1 MSRNHLPLV
10 HNVAEVGQYQ
20 LRKIL
25 LLRDVCVDAG
35 VPSVHAMT
43 STEVVVEEDRVAGGS
58 ALDIKVD
65 DVIAEYAG
73 FTHRGRRVALLT
85 TLSNAR
91 ILNV

>member
-1 MSRNHLPLV
+1 M
-10 HNVAEVGQYQ
+10 HNVAEVGQYR

-35 VPSVHAMT
+35 VPSAHAMT

-73 FTHRGRRVALLT
+73 FTHRGRRGALLT